1 MSIRSRTFFAFVFW
15 FYTRGLLFCIALGL
29 TLFLFHLF
37 VKGVFARRLG
47 SFAFSSLGAA
57 NKNFCTFMPHSGK
70 SLCPS
75 SESFWD
81 LRGQTNG
88 IYPLYMAAAIK
99 VCVAASGGEVRTS
112 KTRLL
117 DAFGVIKFYIV
128 AVSVAVFQSLSTST
142 HVFRAPK
149 RYKKKKKSVRLSQYG
164 VSLRFWGN
172 ICSFLACSVSVPIFQ
187 AERASLPVLSSLPTD
202 SFPKLSNFRTHW
214 KLQSTSQSPS
224 QSPFSE

>member
-149 RYKKKKKSVRLSQYG
+149 RYKKKKKRSAFPIRCVVEVLGQYM
-164 VSLRFWGN
+164 F
-172 ICSFLACSVSVPIFQ
+172 
-187 AERASLPVLSSLPTD
+187 LSSLFRFCTD
-202 SFPKLSNFRTHW
+202 FPGGTCV
-214 KLQSTSQSPS
+214 STCSK
-224 QSPFSE
+224 FAAN